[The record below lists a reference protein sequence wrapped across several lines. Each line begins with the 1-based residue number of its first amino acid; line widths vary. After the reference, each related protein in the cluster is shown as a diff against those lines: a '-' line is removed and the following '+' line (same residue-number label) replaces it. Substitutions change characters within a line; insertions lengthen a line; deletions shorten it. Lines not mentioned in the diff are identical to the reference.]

1 MERQRVHFGICLQQ
15 LSWEP
20 IRDRAQLAERL
31 GYPSVWLIDHFV
43 GGAQR
48 LQEMPECIAT
58 LGALAMATDRIRLG
72 SLVIGNSY
80 RNPALLAKSLATL
93 DSISHGRLEV
103 GIGSGW
109 FEADYD
115 AYGYP
120 FEPIGIRLEKLDE
133 SIQILKLMLANEN
146 ANFIGKHY
154 TIRNAPNVPRAVQR
168 PHPPITIA
176 GVGEKVMLKIVARH
190 ADRWNFVGVK
200 EPERKIDVMRRHCR
214 DAGRDPGEIDLTEQM
229 VVAVTR
235 TESEAHKRFE
245 MWVKGSL
252 PEPLLACSIIGT
264 PDQVIRQFRER
275 VAKGIRMFMLVLG
288 APGDCGAPEDL
299 ELFGREVMPAFA

>member
-1 MERQRVHFGICLQQ
+1 MKGPGINFGVCLQQ
-15 LSWEP
+15 LPWEP
-20 IRDRAQLAERL
+20 IHERAQLAERL
-31 GYPSVWLIDHFV
+31 GYHSVWLIDHFV
-43 GGAQR
+43 GGAERVQA
-48 LQEMPECIAT
+48 MPECIAT
-58 LGALAMATDRIRLG
+58 LGALACATDRIRIG

-80 RNPALLAKSLATL
+80 RNPALLAKSLATI
-93 DSISHGRLEV
+93 DSISRGRLEI

-115 AYGYP
+115 AYGYR
-120 FEPIGIRLEKLDE
+120 FDPIGVRLEQLDE
-133 SIQILKLMLANEN
+133 SVQILKLMIANEN
-146 ANFIGKHY
+146 ASFSGKHY

-176 GVGEKVMLKIVARH
+176 GVGEKVMLRIVARH

-200 EPERKIDVMRRHCR
+200 EPERKIDVMHGHCR
-214 DAGRDPGEIDLTEQM
+214 DVGRDPLEIDLTEQL

-252 PEPLLACSIIGT
+252 PEPLFAMLDYRHAGSG
-264 PDQVIRQFRER
+264 DSAVSRAGRER
-275 VAKGIRMFMLVLG
+275 YPDVHGG
-288 APGDCGAPEDL
+288 ARHARRL
-299 ELFGREVMPAFA
+299 RRA